1 MKIVICCPMCRN
13 KNLEFLTP
21 TTSTVIK
28 CLNKKCKGVF
38 HIDDSGYNTEN

>member
-1 MKIVICCPMCRN
+1 MAQIQYKFN

-28 CLNKKCKGVF
+28 YLNKKCKGVF